1 MARLASMNCTPC
13 REGGTPLG
21 EEKIAELREDVPEW
35 DVVEQDG
42 IKRLERTFSFPDFE
56 SALAFTDDVGEM
68 AEEQGHHPRIV
79 TEWGSVTLTWWTHKI
94 GGLHQNDFIAAAKS
108 DEIYEEYE
116 DS

>member
-1 MARLASMNCTPC
+1 MAKLATMQCTPC

-21 EEKIAELREDVPEW
+21 EEKIAELHKDVPEW
-35 DVVEQDG
+35 EVVERDD

-56 SALAFTDDVGEM
+56 SALAFTNDVGEM

-108 DEIYEEYE
+108 DEIYTNYQEA
-116 DS
+116 